1 MLLFRLI
8 FRIFPRLGGASS
20 ICDVVSIVIVGIV
33 IVVAGL
39 HYETGGVSLVK
50 TNYRFV
56 LIISVARLPDDVH
69 KVAVEQEEE
78 EQGVGKDW

>member
-1 MLLFRLI
+1 MLLLLFRLV
-8 FRIFPRLGGASS
+8 FGIFPRLGGASS
-20 ICDVVSIVIVGIV
+20 ICDVVVV
-33 IVVAGL
+33 VVAEL

-69 KVAVEQEEE
+69 KVEREE
-78 EQGVGKDW
+78 GVG

>member
-1 MLLFRLI
+1 MLLFRLV

-20 ICDVVSIVIVGIV
+20 ICDVVSIVVV

-39 HYETGGVSLVK
+39 HYETEGVSLVK

-69 KVAVEQEEE
+69 KVEVEEE
-78 EQGVGKDW
+78 REEEKGVG

>member
-1 MLLFRLI
+1 MLLFRLV

-20 ICDVVSIVIVGIV
+20 ICDVVSIVSIVVV

-69 KVAVEQEEE
+69 KVEEEMKVEQEEK
-78 EQGVGKDW
+78 GVG